1 MKLRWSPTSPYTRK
15 VTVTAIETGLDG
27 RIDRV
32 LTIPAKAPDLAK
44 ENPLG
49 KVPTLILDDGGTL
62 VDSPVI
68 VEYLDSLHSGE
79 KIVPPAGPARWKALK
94 LEALADGIMDAAVSR
109 IGEIRRPEQYQWPD
123 WIAKQKTVVARTLD
137 LLEAEAKGFDQ
148 KPTIGQLTV
157 AIALDYLDFRFGADD
172 WRKGRPNLT
181 AWHRTFG
188 ERPSLKATMP
198 KEPS

>member
-15 VTVTAIETGLDG
+15 VLVTAIETGQDKL
-27 RIDRV
+27 IDRV
-32 LTIPAKAPDLAK
+32 LTLPASAPDLPK

-49 KVPTLILDDGGTL
+49 KIPTLILEDGSSL

-68 VEYLDSLHSGE
+68 VEYLDSRHSGE
-79 KIVPPAGPARWKALK
+79 KIVPPTGPARWKALK
-94 LEALADGIMDAAVSR
+94 LQALADGILDAAVLR
-109 IGEIRRPEQYQWPD
+109 LYEIRRPDQFRFAD

-137 LLEAEAKGFDQ
+137 LFEGEAKGFDQ
-148 KPTIGQLTV
+148 KMTVGQMAV
-157 AIALDYLDFRFGADD
+157 AVALDYLDFRFKDDD

-181 AWHRTFG
+181 AWHGKFG